1 MRPLAIF
8 LLAFAFVL
16 GGCKQALY
24 IGLGEEEA
32 NQMLSVLLENG
43 VAAEKALEGKA
54 GMTLSVPDEEVVRA
68 LKILRNK
75 GMPRERFK
83 TLGDIFSGQGMIASP
98 TEEQA
103 RLAFAIAQELAETF
117 SNIDGVLTSRAHVVL
132 ETHDTISGTT
142 TPASTA
148 IFLRHTP
155 DSPVVD
161 LQGRIKETCAQSVPG
176 LSYNNVSV
184 MLVPA
189 REEIVLPAGK
199 DALWKSPLNSSIV
212 SDEGAADRETN
223 PMIWMGVAALPLAV
237 LLAAGGGV
245 FVWRRRKAGLAQGAN
260 EVSGSTFL
268 PPQES
273 T

>member
-1 MRPLAIF
+1 MMRPLAIF
-8 LLAFAFVL
+8 FLALTFAL
-16 GGCKQALY
+16 GGCRQALY
-24 IGLGEEEA
+24 TGLGEEEA

-43 VAAEKALEGKA
+43 VAAEKAQEGKA
-54 GMTLSVPDEEVVRA
+54 GTTLSVPDEEVVRA

-117 SNIDGVLTSRAHVVL
+117 ANIDGVLTSRAHVVL
-132 ETHDTISGTT
+132 ETHDAISGTT

-176 LSYNNVSV
+176 LAYDNVSV

-189 REEIVLPAGK
+189 REEIVLPVGK
-199 DALWKSPLNSSIV
+199 EADWESALNSSIT
-212 SDEGAADRETN
+212 SEEGAGQASGS
-223 PMIWMGVAALPLAV
+223 MLWMGIAALLLAV
-237 LLAAGGGV
+237 LLAAGGG
-245 FVWRRRKAGLAQGAN
+245 FFIWRRKKADLAQATNGVNSAD
-260 EVSGSTFL
+260 L
-268 PPQES
+268 P
-273 T
+273 